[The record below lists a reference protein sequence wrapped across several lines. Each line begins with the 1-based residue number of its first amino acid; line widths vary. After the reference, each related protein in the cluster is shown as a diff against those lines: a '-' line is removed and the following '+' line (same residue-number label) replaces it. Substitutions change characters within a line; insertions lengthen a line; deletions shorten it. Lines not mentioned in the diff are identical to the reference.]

1 MQSKLQNSKQQKRE
15 SKIRRGALCA
25 PYFLKGIRNTEHGI
39 TLVALIITVIV
50 LLILAIVSIRLVING
65 GIIDRA
71 EKGTESYSEAEIK
84 EQIKLAYSECQ
95 TAIWDGTSG
104 DAGAFITARLQSAF
118 GNDNVKNVSVLNGK
132 VEAEIKTKG
141 EFVKYSYDAGTMT
154 LGIVEENN
162 ILLPDEYQQVEY
174 IESTGT
180 QYIDTGFKPNNKT
193 KLSIYVEPTNIPET
207 SSWFGARN
215 ANSDTEGIAFLLWQV
230 GDSFRFDYNNQKQT
244 SVRIENNK
252 KISVLWDRNN
262 IYIDNNLVSTFNE
275 TEFECPVT
283 LILCSSK
290 NNRVDGISVNED
302 NVDTRMSKLKIYN
315 CSIWNNDVLVR
326 KYIPCYKN
334 SDNKP
339 GLYDTVNNVFYTNQ
353 GSGDDFTI
361 GPNVD

>member
-1 MQSKLQNSKQQKRE
+1 MLDKAQ
-15 SKIRRGALCA
+15 
-25 PYFLKGIRNTEHGI
+25 HG
-39 TLVALIITVIV
+39 V
-50 LLILAIVSIRLVING
+50 
-65 GIIDRA
+65 D
-71 EKGTESYSEAEIK
+71 KYSEEEEL
-84 EQIKLAYSECQ
+84 EQIKLAVASAMLKGNGFLDTENLNAELQ
-95 TAIWDGTSG
+95 DRFQK
-104 DAGAFITARLQSAF
+104 GAEQI
-118 GNDNVKNVSVLNGK
+118 GNSKRWSLKLDKNYTIYENGN
-132 VEAEIKTKG
+132 
-141 EFVKYSYDAGTMT
+141 
-154 LGIVEENN
+154 VEENES
-162 ILLPDEYQQVEY
+162 LLPAEYQQVEY
-174 IESTGT
+174 LESSGT
-180 QYIDTGFKPNNKT
+180 QYIDTGIKPNNKT

-215 ANSDTEGIAFLLWQV
+215 ANSATEGIAFLLWQV

-334 SDNKP
+334 SDKKL
-339 GLYDTVNNVFYTNQ
+339 GLYDTVEGKFYTNK
-353 GSGDDFTI
+353 GTGAFGYGMEDGTYVA
-361 GPNVD
+361 PTNN